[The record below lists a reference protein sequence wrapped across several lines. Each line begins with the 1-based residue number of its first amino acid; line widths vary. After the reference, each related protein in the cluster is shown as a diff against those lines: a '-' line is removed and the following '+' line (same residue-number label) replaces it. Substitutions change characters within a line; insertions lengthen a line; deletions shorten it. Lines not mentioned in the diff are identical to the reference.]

1 MWAAGG
7 AAAVNPIPILD
18 IAGGTAVTVKMVFD
32 LAGVYKQ
39 SIDADTVVTILAE
52 LGKNLLAMVG
62 VSAATPALAAGI
74 GALLKTVPGVGTI
87 AGGLVQGMVQALV
100 TRWIG
105 RVFMAYFRE
114 GMQPP
119 TGGLAEVAREKWAE
133 VTRPEELLKLVQ
145 RGRQQLRQEDQKR
158 AN

>member
-1 MWAAGG
+1 
-7 AAAVNPIPILD
+7 
-18 IAGGTAVTVKMVFD
+18 MVFD

-74 GALLKTVPGVGTI
+74 GTLLKTVPGVGTI
-87 AGGLVQGMVQALV
+87 AGGLVQGIVQALV

-105 RVFMAYFRE
+105 RVFMAYFRK

-133 VTRPEELLKLVQ
+133 VTSPKELLKLVQ
-145 RGRQQLRQEDQKR
+145 RGRQQLRQEDQTLQ
-158 AN
+158 NG